1 MSLQSSV
8 FGLLDNAQRLCRPC
22 VDAADLSNSLKE
34 MRTRLETPLRVA
46 VVGIMKAG
54 KSTFMNALM
63 GADILCTG
71 NLETT
76 YTVCWFRYGK
86 QPKLTI
92 CFRNGKE
99 QDAPISDL
107 ARWSV
112 RTYEKENPRINDVK
126 YLVIHYPSEVLKTM
140 EFIDTPGL
148 NSMYRTDAKN
158 TLDFLSI
165 QGSEETIYEAGM
177 ADAIIYA
184 FSHTASGFD
193 EEILQEFHKGGMESV
208 SPINSVG
215 ILTKVDATGIWDIFG
230 EASPV
235 ETAKTVTSTVMKNE
249 GLKRLLFTVLP
260 VCAKVCEG
268 CAQLDPHDWDALRQ
282 IAKVDAVTLQDL
294 LFDAEQFAHS
304 EEEVYTT
311 LGTTVVR
318 TRLMGLIG
326 QYGILEI
333 ANFLR
338 SGKTPEETAIGL
350 QSKCGVQAVRDLLL
364 SHFGNRTFLIKSQ
377 FIFNRLQSLVQ
388 RTRKRPEISPQLRD
402 VCAQILDSI
411 DALMTSVQTLKE
423 LKALQMYYNGQ
434 LQFSSEEERQDFL
447 RITGEYGRSA
457 EARLGVEGALT
468 VAELAGIARDKVA
481 LWHGKTSDWVLSSAY
496 MDAASIIA
504 RSYEQM
510 CFHLNSLSEE

>member
-1 MSLQSSV
+1 MSLQSEV
-8 FGLLDNAQRLCRPC
+8 FGLLDNAQRLCGECP
-22 VDAADLSNSLKE
+22 DAEELSSSLRE

-71 NLETT
+71 SLETT
-76 YTVCWFRYGK
+76 YTVCWFRYGE

-92 CFRNGKE
+92 CFRDGKE
-99 QDAPISDL
+99 QEASISEL
-107 ARWSV
+107 ERWSV
-112 RTYEKENPRINDVK
+112 RSYEKENPQINDVK
-126 YLVIHYPSEVLKTM
+126 YLVIHYPSEVLRTM

-148 NSMYRTDAKN
+148 NSMYGTDAQN
-158 TLDFLSI
+158 TLDFLAI

-193 EEILQEFHKGGMESV
+193 EAILQEFHKGGMESV

-230 EASPV
+230 EVSPV
-235 ETAKTVTSTVMKNE
+235 EAAQAVTSNVMKNE

-260 VCAKVCEG
+260 ICAKVCAG
-268 CAQLDPHDWDALRQ
+268 CAQLTEPDWNILHQ
-282 IAKVDAVTLQDL
+282 IAEVNTEELQDL

-304 EEEVYTT
+304 EEDIYAAFGSPTA
-311 LGTTVVR
+311 R
-318 TRLMGLIG
+318 TRLIELVG

-333 ANFLR
+333 ANLLR
-338 SGKTPEETAIGL
+338 SGKSPDEVGASL
-350 QSKCGVQAVRDLLL
+350 QCDCGVQAMRDLLL
-364 SHFGNRTFLIKSQ
+364 RHFGNRTFLIKSQ
-377 FIFNRLQSLVQ
+377 YIFNYLRGAVRQI
-388 RTRKRPEISPQLRD
+388 RKNSGTSSQLRNI
-402 VCAQILDSI
+402 CGQLLDSI
-411 DALMTSVQTLKE
+411 DNLMTSVQTLKE

-434 LQFSSEEERQDFL
+434 LQFSNEEERQDFL
-447 RITGEYGRSA
+447 QITGEYGRSP
-457 EARLGVEGALT
+457 EARLGVQGSLS
-468 VAELAGIARDKVA
+468 VAELAGIARKKVA
-481 LWHGKTSDWVLSSAY
+481 LWHRKTSGWMLSSAY

-510 CFHLNSLSEE
+510 CFHLNALSEE